1 MSAMDGVRSVPC
13 NVHRDD
19 QSLVGSGNSFLI
31 LLAASWWK
39 SQIPRT
45 CVRKGEGGH
54 ASAIFCLSRALQ
66 HAEKD
71 MRKCQRHAEPSS
83 FRGSAREWA
92 CAALAPTFEE
102 QERHR

>member
-1 MSAMDGVRSVPC
+1 MLLLSSACP
-13 NVHRDD
+13 VHYSM
-19 QSLVGSGNSFLI
+19 Q
-31 LLAASWWK
+31 K
-39 SQIPRT
+39 
-45 CVRKGEGGH
+45 
-54 ASAIFCLSRALQ
+54 
-66 HAEKD
+66 KD